1 MPAWDISPS
10 GVDGV
15 LAATHDGGTEFETHL
30 AALDADLGGGA
41 EQAGSEPIAAALAGW
56 LDTARP
62 DLEFL
67 PARTGAC
74 LQAAV
79 TATNAYLQGDDEMAA
94 RAQDAAWSAPDPR
107 GIIPAGRLP
116 R

>member
-1 MPAWDISPS
+1 M
-10 GVDGV
+10 DGV
-15 LAATHDGGTEFETHL
+15 LAATHDVGMEFETHL
-30 AALDADLGGGA
+30 AVLDTDLGGSV
-41 EQAGSEPIAAALAGW
+41 EQAGSEPITAALAGW
-56 LDTARP
+56 LDTVRP

-79 TATNAYLQGDDEMAA
+79 TATNAYLQGDEEMAA
-94 RAQDAAWSAPDPR
+94 RAQDAAWAAPDPR